1 MCVAMYVYACVYV
14 LVPSWLVC
22 AFVLCKYGGVYVF
35 SSLEL
40 CQYPNCM
47 YVEPTGPSS
56 VFGCAVAQ
64 HQHHDEHTAV
74 RVHLHVSYKVNN
86 TDVLPDATDILPRYL
101 VERKGES
108 V

>member
-1 MCVAMYVYACVYV
+1 MVACTCSVRWNCVSIPTV
-14 LVPSWLVC
+14 
-22 AFVLCKYGGVYVF
+22 
-35 SSLEL
+35 
-40 CQYPNCM
+40 CM